1 MLLRMTHGVV
11 LMPPHVCICTYL
23 FRFLHEHV
31 HSLLYMRDR
40 NATYTIMLVPP
51 GEKVF
56 NKGNIEQ

>member
-1 MLLRMTHGVV
+1 MV

-56 NKGNIEQ
+56 NKGDIEQ